1 MKTLISKIA
10 LFIAVLLSFFSCEDD
25 TVDYGLG
32 EYYQNLATVLNDS
45 AYILDSGESL
55 YNVNYEQNKPLDANK
70 RVFLTYSYAEKEN
83 SLYDHAIV
91 VHGISE
97 IAQSELKAVDKAR
110 IDSFPA
116 EPVFLESVWI
126 GSHYLNMQF
135 YFNYHSKSHSIGLMT
150 DSLQLHADTIQLYFK
165 HDTNLDSPG
174 YPAHLFLSFDLEQV
188 LGKPVENKK
197 PLAVHINTDNYA
209 DDTYKFNY

>member
-1 MKTLISKIA
+1 MQITGKI
-10 LFIAVLLSFFSCEDD
+10 
-25 TVDYGLG
+25 
-32 EYYQNLATVLNDS
+32 
-45 AYILDSGESL
+45 
-55 YNVNYEQNKPLDANK
+55 KPLEANK

-83 SLYDHAIV
+83 SLYNHAIV
-91 VHGISE
+91 AHGISE

-135 YFNYHSKSHSIGLMT
+135 YFNYLSKPHSIGLMT
-150 DSLQLHADTIQLYFK
+150 DSLQLRADTIHLYFK
-165 HDTNLDSPG
+165 HDSNLDPPG
-174 YPAHLFLSFDLEQV
+174 YPVHLVLSFDLEQA

-209 DDTYKFNY
+209 DKTYKFNY